1 MYVVVFILGQGGHR
15 VWWHLAGAEG
25 DVGPAW
31 PAGPARRVRRSRALF
46 PKLGGRPAA
55 VPGIAG
61 SASRRRSGSGSS
73 YNGGA
78 AHRERQVLGRAQL
91 YVREIFLG
99 A

>member
-1 MYVVVFILGQGGHR
+1 MYVVVFILGQGGHP

-31 PAGPARRVRRSRALF
+31 PASPARRVRRSRALF

-55 VPGIAG
+55 VPGTAG
-61 SASRRRSGSGSS
+61 SASRRRSAAVAALK
-73 YNGGA
+73 GGA
-78 AHRERQVLGRAQL
+78 AHRGRH
-91 YVREIFLG
+91 VREIFLG